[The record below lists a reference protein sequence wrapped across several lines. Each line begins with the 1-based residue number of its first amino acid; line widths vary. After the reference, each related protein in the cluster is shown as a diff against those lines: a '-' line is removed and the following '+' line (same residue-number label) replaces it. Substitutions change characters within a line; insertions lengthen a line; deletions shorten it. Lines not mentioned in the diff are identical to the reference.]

1 MYGRPAGLEWRHV
14 RHSRGLSGAAL
25 ARAPNDAK
33 DDLPAAVQAAGLT
46 GLQAARLSMTR
57 RATGSV
63 IRADPSLED

>member
-1 MYGRPAGLEWRHV
+1 MYGRPAGLEWRRV

-57 RATGSV
+57 SATGSV